1 MFFRTLIVLV
11 LSLTFDLNLADE
23 SFIGLEYVINNL
35 VTQDNTELVLIS
47 DFENGLTEDEE
58 KKTIALG
65 IFIVIGT
72 AAAIYIICI
81 AIILLIH
88 KIRKNCCNKLLTFI
102 CIN

>member
-1 MFFRTLIVLV
+1 MMSILKLGMFLLLCFSNLEY
-11 LSLTFDLNLADE
+11 TFGKPTP
-23 SFIGLEYVINNL
+23 GLELENMDIKAKN
-35 VTQDNTELVLIS
+35 DLIS

-88 KIRKNCCNKLLTFI
+88 KIRKNCCNK
-102 CIN
+102 

>member
-1 MFFRTLIVLV
+1 MAILKFGFIFLIW
-11 LSLTFDLNLADE
+11 LS
-23 SFIGLEYVINNL
+23 ILEYSFGKPIPGP
-35 VTQDNTELVLIS
+35 ELENMDYKAKNDLIS

-65 IFIVIGT
+65 ICIVIGT

-88 KIRKNCCNKLLTFI
+88 KIRKNCCNK
-102 CIN
+102 

>member
-1 MFFRTLIVLV
+1 MAI
-11 LSLTFDLNLADE
+11 LNFGMILLLCF
-23 SFIGLEYVINNL
+23 SNLEYSFGKP
-35 VTQDNTELVLIS
+35 TPGPELENMDYKAKNDLIS
-47 DFENGLTEDEE
+47 DFENELTEDEE

-88 KIRKNCCNKLLTFI
+88 KIRKNCCNK
-102 CIN
+102 